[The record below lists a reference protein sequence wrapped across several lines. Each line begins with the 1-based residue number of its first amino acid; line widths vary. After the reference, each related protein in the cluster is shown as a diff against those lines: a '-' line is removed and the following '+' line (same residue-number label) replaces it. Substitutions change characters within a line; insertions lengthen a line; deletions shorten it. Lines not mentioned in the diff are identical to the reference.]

1 MDKYKGIESNA
12 WALIY
17 DQCSGELKNKLKGM
31 QDYDTSKSGNDVAK
45 LLTMI
50 RGYCC
55 QFDLLSDEHMAI
67 VAAIKNLFY
76 FFQKAEQS
84 NADYHKDFM
93 VMLEVIEEYGGMGL
107 MTHFPN
113 MLKQELDA
121 DGIDPSKATSE
132 QVKEGKKTVRNKF
145 LTALVLSGANGA
157 KYNNLKQSMKENFV
171 TGMSTYPESPEAV
184 L

>member
-1 MDKYKGIESNA
+1 MVKTIQKMKKVSLSFPERPKKTDKDCCDNNGDPDPDAFDTAVFTLKEDYKSMKLRMDKYKGNKSNA

-17 DQCSGELKNKLKGM
+17 DQCSPEPKNKHEGTEG
-31 QDYDTSKSGNDVAK
+31 YDGAKSTNDVAK

-55 QFDLLSDEHMAI
+55 QFDLLSNEYMVI

-84 NADYHKDFM
+84 NADYYEDFM
-93 VMLEVIEEYGGMGL
+93 AMLEVIKEYGGADS

-113 MLKQELDA
+113 MLK
-121 DGIDPSKATSE
+121 
-132 QVKEGKKTVRNKF
+132 
-145 LTALVLSGANGA
+145 
-157 KYNNLKQSMKENFV
+157 
-171 TGMSTYPESPEAV
+171 
-184 L
+184 